1 MNDHTEPGDPDNE
14 SRKYII
20 SRREK
25 ADSLKNHT
33 ESKSIILIQ
42 AKAGQGKTVFAEN
55 IAGRFYDS
63 SIYYRITDSDR
74 DPVFFCGSLHSLFK
88 SMYPKYR
95 CVEFEQAILD
105 GVESYETDFHIKNI
119 LRSLKKHL
127 LKRTVIIFDDVH
139 LLPDIGLACMTILTA
154 LTSSGGLLSFIICT
168 RSNCVFPEKFA
179 KLNRTTFRIDD
190 DFLQVTESEFRELT
204 VAYFDD
210 RPSFSGLERVYR
222 ITEGWMA
229 GILMIFR
236 RMLSSDDNTP
246 LKNEDIPALFGGYF
260 QPLTDKYPQKYFRNI
275 VQLSLLDR
283 FDSGFVTTLDISGK
297 TLSVLNDMLGKNVFT
312 YLSDDRLIS
321 FHGIFREWL
330 RNTAGQIFSR
340 DEISSFYMTAFE
352 YESAKG
358 RQIKALEYL
367 ICSGRTDELE
377 KYISQVYYSLI
388 STDLGKSLYSVM
400 SMLNADIL
408 KNNPWTAVLYCNSQT
423 YITVPKKAAILLHA
437 YDCFRRSGSE
447 EGMLTTA
454 CGLVDIYCS
463 ADGDMEKGG
472 GFFRTAL
479 ELADTTASYD
489 HKELHVSLSLGIG
502 CLYLKSPSEAMKY
515 LNTAMSLAEKLSV
528 GNIRMKIYSAYCSA
542 YIYMCDSVMAEKY
555 CDAMIVKLNTSALNY
570 SQKLS
575 VMHQLVYYTAVSGK
589 FSTMKV
595 LLEAVKQKGRMH
607 LELDSRINTFFAL
620 AEADYSLSCGL
631 SGKTAMALNM
641 FNESMLDIMPPHISS
656 LFYGIKAIHAAYE
669 CDPSAGEFA
678 QETVKRRE
686 NTESNPFF
694 LSTAYYMAGAA
705 YTLSGNH
712 KKAEHYLLKAVM
724 AGEQGANINAAAASY
739 AYLSYLYN
747 NIGDRLKAREH
758 AVASLKM
765 FNRTGMFHF
774 IGLLPEVTLS
784 ICSYAITD
792 QATYSSATELAYDKH
807 DIAFDAAGK
816 YMPVLH
822 IRALGTLALS
832 VGTKTMDCSD
842 ISANF
847 RTMLAILLS
856 ANEYVIEQESMQTYL
871 WPDSSRDHA
880 RKSFDNLISRFR
892 KMMADAFPGLD
903 PKNYLTLQNG
913 ILRLQNIKSDADLFL
928 KHTKQAKEHYSRG
941 EYTLSMETLVKAQ
954 DLFKNRF
961 FANVTGIAPVQ
972 QKSREIDAAFL
983 SMLKLM
989 QRLGFFLPDVFSP
1002 ERFFD
1007 RWMDCYMSETEM
1019 VAMAY
1024 KYYNSLSRHQKCRE
1038 IINAYRRFLRQD
1050 GYTEEETNDL
1060 IYMIKSSV

>member
-1 MNDHTEPGDPDNE
+1 MNDYIGNGE
-14 SRKYII
+14 SDYKKPEHMI
-20 SRREK
+20 SRRAK
-25 ADSLKNHT
+25 ADNLKNHA

-42 AKAGQGKTVFAEN
+42 AKAGQGKTVFAET
-55 IAGRFYDS
+55 IAGMFYDNT
-63 SIYYRITDSDR
+63 IYYRITDSDR

-88 SMYPKYR
+88 SKYPKYR
-95 CVEFEQAILD
+95 CVEFEQALKD

-179 KLNRTTFRIDD
+179 KLNRTAFRIDD

-204 VAYFDD
+204 VAYFDEM
-210 RPSFSGLERVYR
+210 PSFSGLERIYR
-222 ITEGWMA
+222 ITEGWIA

-236 RMLSSDDNTP
+236 HMLLSEDRSA
-246 LKNEDIPALFGGYF
+246 LKDEDIPAVFGSYF
-260 QPLTDKYPQKYFRNI
+260 QPLTEKYPQKYFRNI
-275 VQLSLLDR
+275 ILLSLLDR
-283 FDSGFVTTLDISGK
+283 FDSGFVSSLDITGK
-297 TLSVLNDMLGKNVFT
+297 TLSVINDMLGKNVFT
-312 YLSDDRLIS
+312 GISSDRLVS
-321 FHGIFREWL
+321 FHTIFKIWL
-330 RNTAGQIFSR
+330 KTTAGQIFTR
-340 DEISSFYMTAFE
+340 EEISAFYMAAYE
-352 YESAKG
+352 YEHEKG
-358 RQIKALEYL
+358 RLIKALEYL
-367 ICSGRTDELE
+367 ICSGRNDDLE
-377 KYISQVYYSLI
+377 KFISCSYYSLI
-388 STDLGKSLYSVM
+388 STDLSKSLYSVM
-400 SMLNADIL
+400 SMLSAEIL

-423 YITVPKKAAILLHA
+423 YITMPKKTAILLHA
-437 YDCFRRSGSE
+437 YACFQKTGNK

-454 CGLVDIYCS
+454 CGLIDIYCS

-472 GFFRTAL
+472 IFYNTAL
-479 ELADTTASYD
+479 TLADETPSYE
-489 HKELHVSLSLGIG
+489 HKQLHVSLSLGIG
-502 CLYLKSPSEAMKY
+502 CLYLHSPEEAMNY
-515 LNTAMSLAEKLSV
+515 LNTAMTLSEKLAV
-528 GNIRMKIYSAYCSA
+528 GNIKLRIYSAYCSA
-542 YIYMCDSVMAEKY
+542 YIFMCDSVMAEKY

-570 SQKLS
+570 SQKLA

-589 FSTMKV
+589 FSTMQV
-595 LLEAVKQKGRMH
+595 LLEVVKQKGRMH
-607 LELDSRINTFFAL
+607 LELDSRINIFFAL
-620 AEADYSLSCGL
+620 AEADYTLSNGL
-631 SGKTAMALNM
+631 VEKTAMALNV
-641 FNESMLDIMPPHISS
+641 FNESMLNIMPPHISS
-656 LFYGIKAIHAAYE
+656 LFYGIKAIHAAYA
-669 CDPSAGEFA
+669 CDPSMGRFA
-678 QETVKRRE
+678 QEAVERRE
-686 NTESNPFF
+686 KTETNPFF

-705 YTLSGNH
+705 YTLSGSH
-712 KKAEHYLLKAVM
+712 KKAENYLTKAIIT
-724 AGEQGANINAAAASY
+724 GEQGANINAAAASY

-747 NIGDRLKAREH
+747 NIGDRLKAREY

-765 FNRTGMFHF
+765 FNRTGVFHF
-774 IGLLPEVTLS
+774 IGLLPEATLN

-792 QATYSSATELAYDKH
+792 QATFTAATEIAYEKH
-807 DIAFDAAGK
+807 DIAFDESGK
-816 YMPVLH
+816 YLPVLH
-822 IRALGTLALS
+822 IRALGTPAMS
-832 VGTKTMDCSD
+832 VGTKTMDCAD

-892 KMMADAFPGLD
+892 KMMADAFPGID

-913 ILRLQNIKSDADLFL
+913 ILRLQNVKSDADYFINY
-928 KHTKQAKEHYSRG
+928 TKQAKEHYSRG
-941 EYTLSMETLVKAQ
+941 EYTLAMETLVKAQ
-954 DLFKNRF
+954 DLFGSRF
-961 FANVTGIAPVQ
+961 FANVTGVASVQ

-1007 RWMDCYMSETEM
+1007 RWMDCYMSETDM

-1024 KYYNSLSRHQKCRE
+1024 KYYNSRSRHQKCRE
-1038 IINAYRRFLRQD
+1038 IINTYRRFLHND
-1050 GYTEEETNDL
+1050 GYTEEEINDL